1 MNIELNSE
9 SVYYDFFCQIP
20 FLKDPAYNVS
30 SSAFVPFCKP
40 LFAIVKN
47 VVALGDFDEVKIRLF
62 SDLKSTHLKS
72 SEAIPEESR
81 LLSWRNEGSLE
92 IALCFQ

>member
-1 MNIELNSE
+1 MFIKRLNLE
-9 SVYYDFFCQIP
+9 ILERP
-20 FLKDPAYNVS
+20 RT
-30 SSAFVPFCKP
+30 FCKP